1 MRDTLFG
8 FLLRY
13 TYLQKEARDAK
24 VDLHLE
30 VLKKI
35 YIIDVLN
42 ISDVYQGAFEN
53 MLEQLVIRYHPILTQ
68 WISMDDNQKYFS
80 IGV

>member
-24 VDLHLE
+24 VDLHLD

-42 ISDVYQGAFEN
+42 IAEIYHGAFEN

-68 WISMDDNQKYFS
+68 WIAMDDNPKYFS
-80 IGV
+80 I